1 MSTLGYQ
8 FDTNKLKGKI
18 VEVYGTQ
25 AKFAEA
31 VGNSVSY
38 ISQVMNGKA
47 YLDQPTIDKWSTALR
62 IDTDD
67 IGTYFFVPKVHET
80 EQ

>member
-1 MSTLGYQ
+1 MSILGYQ
-8 FDTNKLKGKI
+8 FDTSKLKGRI
-18 VEVYGTQ
+18 VEIYGTQ
-25 AKFAEA
+25 LKFAEV

-62 IDTDD
+62 IDVDD